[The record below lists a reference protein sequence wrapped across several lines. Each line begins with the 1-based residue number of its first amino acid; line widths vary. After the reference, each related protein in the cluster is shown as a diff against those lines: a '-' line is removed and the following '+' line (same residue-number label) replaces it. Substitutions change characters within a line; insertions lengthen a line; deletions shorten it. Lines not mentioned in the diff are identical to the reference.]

1 MAKSEIIAD
10 VLNKVAEETEVSKEL
25 ILSHCRQ
32 QEVVDAR
39 HMAIMLMCEYGVYM
53 SRIASVFGV
62 SLRSVYSVRTDF
74 YNRMSCN
81 KPLKISHQRILQKL
95 RTNFEQTLKQV

>member
-10 VLNKVAEETEVSKEL
+10 VLNKVAEETEISKEQ

-32 QEVVDAR
+32 QEIVDAR
-39 HMAIMLMCEYGVYM
+39 HMAIMLMCECGVYM

-62 SLRSVYSVRTDF
+62 SLRSVYCVRTDF
-74 YNRMSCN
+74 NNRIICN
-81 KPLKISHQRILQKL
+81 KPLKISYERILQKM
-95 RTNFEQTLKQV
+95 RENFEDALK